1 MGKSVTRN
9 RKEMSEMTEF
19 AENDIEALLQIGYKC
34 SNV

>member
-19 AENDIEALLQIGYKC
+19 AENDIEALLQI
-34 SNV
+34 